1 MNDELAR
8 RGIKWEK
15 QTTHRLYVVSR
26 FHGWIFF
33 PRSLSKES
41 WKEVWDDDSTG
52 M

>member
-1 MNDELAR
+1 MAFWFLMNDELAR

-33 PRSLSKES
+33 SKVAFKGVVEGG
-41 WKEVWDDDSTG
+41 VG
-52 M
+52 